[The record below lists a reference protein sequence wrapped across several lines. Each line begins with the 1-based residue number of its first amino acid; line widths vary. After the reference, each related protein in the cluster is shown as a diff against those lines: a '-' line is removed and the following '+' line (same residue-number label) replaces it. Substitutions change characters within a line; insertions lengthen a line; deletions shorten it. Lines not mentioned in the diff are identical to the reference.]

1 MKIKLVSILVLT
13 LLLCTSLSFVSAAPT
28 NEEIT
33 SSDSEISIAKPNGYL
48 YVFNTQMVPLPSRMP
63 FRAII
68 IGMVDVEVDIKNDS
82 INKVEFYVDNE
93 LMDTITESPYKWT
106 WNEGLRPPPIHNLKV
121 VGYNG
126 ETVIGSDEIRVLYIN
141 PFGFIP

>member
-28 NEEIT
+28 NKEIT

-48 YVFNTQMVPLPSRMP
+48 YLFNIQLVPLPSAMP

-121 VGYNG
+121 VGYND